1 MRMTAHRD
9 AVLQINKSPA
19 ESLMKAIEL
28 AQRATSFDGSYAN
41 VLRKAGLK

>member
-9 AVLQINKSPA
+9 AVLQISKSPA

-28 AQRATSFDGSYAN
+28 AQRATSLDDSYAN
-41 VLRKAGLK
+41 VLCKAGLK